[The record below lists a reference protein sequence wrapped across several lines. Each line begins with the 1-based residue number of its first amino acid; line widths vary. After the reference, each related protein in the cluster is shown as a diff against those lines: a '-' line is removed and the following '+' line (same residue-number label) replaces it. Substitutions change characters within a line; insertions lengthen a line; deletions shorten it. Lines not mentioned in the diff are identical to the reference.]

1 MNAKFSIPSLL
12 LVALVSAVRA
22 ESVPLAQLPPH
33 LTWREDAF
41 SIVADYADHE
51 IDGRIPV
58 YLINATSEDVELETQ
73 DGNPYLKLEYLDT
86 DGTWRR
92 AQAHWYGWCGNAWFT
107 TVLNPCR
114 AMKFKGYQPAHGDT
128 HTIRYAIY
136 RRGHERSSNA
146 GSGLAAVEDIER
158 ARFDDMSITEGDFE
172 FVSGVAS
179 GRIVPDG
186 EGPVAFRVRERAVRA
201 LAGRKF
207 DARISREIL
216 LRVIAECPEMREAAA
231 GALKRLDE
239 AARSPRE

>member
-1 MNAKFSIPSLL
+1 MNSRFQIRILL
-12 LVALVSAVRA
+12 LVSLALAARA
-22 ESVPLAQLPPH
+22 ETIPLDQLPPH

-73 DGNPYLKLEYLDT
+73 DGNPYLMLEYRDAG
-86 DGTWRR
+86 GTWRR
-92 AQAHWYGWCGNAWFT
+92 AQPHSYSWCGNSYFT
-107 TVLNPCR
+107 TVLRPCHG
-114 AMKFKGYQPAHGDT
+114 MKFKGYQPAHGDT

-136 RRGHERSSNA
+136 RRGHEKTSNA
-146 GSGLAAVEDIER
+146 GSGIAAVEDIER

-172 FVSGVAS
+172 FVAGVAL

-186 EGPVAFRVRERAVRA
+186 EGPAASRVRNRAVKA

-207 DARISREIL
+207 DARSSREIL
-216 LRVIAECPEMREAAA
+216 LSVIAECPEMKITAE

-239 AARSPRE
+239 AVRSPRE

>member
-1 MNAKFSIPSLL
+1 MNARFPIPVLL
-12 LVALVSAVRA
+12 LTAFTLAARA
-22 ESVPLAQLPPH
+22 ETIPLDQLPPY
-33 LTWREDAF
+33 LTWPEDAF
-41 SIVADYADHE
+41 SVVADYADHE

-73 DGNPYLKLEYLDT
+73 DGNPYLKLEFLDT

-92 AQAHWYGWCGNAWFT
+92 AQTHWYGWCGNAWST
-107 TVLNPCR
+107 TVLNPCL
-114 AMKFKGYQPAHGDT
+114 AMKFKGYQPARGDT

-186 EGPVAFRVRERAVRA
+186 EGPVAFRIRERAIRA

-216 LRVIAECPEMREAAA
+216 LRVIAECPEMREAAE

-239 AARSPRE
+239 AALSPR